1 MSPFGSSRGV
11 AFSVVRLGKQ
21 PANQFDE
28 QGHGSALGELLAEDD
43 CRVPAAAPG
52 ASAADRSQWNHV

>member
-1 MSPFGSSRGV
+1 M
-11 AFSVVRLGKQ
+11 ALLFSVVRLGKQ
-21 PANQFDE
+21 LADQFDE
-28 QGHGSALGELLAEDD
+28 QGHGRALGELLAEDD